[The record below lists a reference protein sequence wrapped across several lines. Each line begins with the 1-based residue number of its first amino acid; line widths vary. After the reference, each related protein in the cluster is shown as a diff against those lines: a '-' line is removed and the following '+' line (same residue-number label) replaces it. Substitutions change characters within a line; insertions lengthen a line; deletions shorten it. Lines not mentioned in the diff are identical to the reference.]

1 VRETVTPRTYIDVNI
16 PRTWDKYLNELLQ
29 NKEIQAQLDLAK
41 ASQKLSGLGAWIIEQ
56 FLIEHTSYRFE
67 HINTLDNHITIK
79 DRKLGRVVYVY
90 IKEPKELWCELDNA
104 TECAHIQFS
113 YTIPQ
118 VREVLTSKGWQLP
131 DI

>member
-1 VRETVTPRTYIDVNI
+1 MTPRTYIDVNI
-16 PRTWDKYLNELLQ
+16 PRTWETYLNELLQ

-41 ASQKLSGLGAWIIEQ
+41 ASKKLSGLGAWIIEQ

-67 HINTLDNHITIK
+67 HVNTLDNHITMK

-104 TECAHIQFS
+104 TECPHIQFA
-113 YTIPQ
+113 YTIRQ
-118 VREVLTSKGWQLP
+118 VREVLSAKGWQLP
-131 DI
+131 DF